1 MVTDGVP
8 TPSEQCVQEKQD
20 RIAHAN
26 DKGGGKN
33 SVQDV
38 RPREAAMM
46 EILSGKAI
54 PFAQQCVALDVQ
66 KLWDLCNYSV
76 AFACP
81 TKGRHICYIYNNNIG

>member
-1 MVTDGVP
+1 MTDGAP

-26 DKGGGKN
+26 DKGCGKN

-46 EILSGKAI
+46 EIFVWESHSLRTAVCGSRHAE
-54 PFAQQCVALDVQ
+54 ALG
-66 KLWDLCNYSV
+66 
-76 AFACP
+76 FM
-81 TKGRHICYIYNNNIG
+81 

>member
-38 RPREAAMM
+38 HPREAAMM

-54 PFAQQCVALDVQ
+54 PFAQQCVTLDVQ

-76 AFACP
+76 AFACS